1 MMHMHTTAHKDY
13 FTAHKD
19 YFTAHFPPLVSE
31 VPYRYIYIFLISFP
45 KSKEFTVISNQAQTV
60 NTEDHGLYIEV
71 IFGNRK

>member
-1 MMHMHTTAHKDY
+1 MMHMHT
-13 FTAHKD
+13 TAHKD

-31 VPYRYIYIFLISFP
+31 VPYNIYIFLISFSR
-45 KSKEFTVISNQAQTV
+45 SKEFTVISNQAQTV